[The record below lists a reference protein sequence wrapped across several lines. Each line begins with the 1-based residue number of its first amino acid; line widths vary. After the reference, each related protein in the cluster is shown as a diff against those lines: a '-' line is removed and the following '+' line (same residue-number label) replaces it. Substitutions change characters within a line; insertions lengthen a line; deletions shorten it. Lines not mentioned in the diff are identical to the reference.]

1 MTLLITSSVSSKLV
15 SDYKE
20 LEMKNKEPNPYLE
33 PADIIMVLT
42 TCFLAWYFVK
52 IMFEV

>member
-1 MTLLITSSVSSKLV
+1 MTLSIKSLVSSKLV

-20 LEMKNKEPNPYLE
+20 LEMNNKEHKPHLE

>member
-1 MTLLITSSVSSKLV
+1 M
-15 SDYKE
+15 
-20 LEMKNKEPNPYLE
+20 NNREPKPYLE
-33 PADIIMVLT
+33 PGDVLMVLT

>member
-1 MTLLITSSVSSKLV
+1 MTSFIMSSVSSKLP

-52 IMFEV
+52 IMFEL